1 MERSPLTENN
11 LTKPLIVKKEKC
23 LKKRLVTFGA
33 TDLDMVDSIDSDTV
47 DSDGLD
53 SDTVDSDTVDSD
65 GVDSDIP
72 FMVAYGGDQVILC
85 FFTNLCKISL

>member
-47 DSDGLD
+47 DSDG
-53 SDTVDSDTVDSD
+53 
-65 GVDSDIP
+65 VDSDIP

>member
-53 SDTVDSDTVDSD
+53 SDTVDSD